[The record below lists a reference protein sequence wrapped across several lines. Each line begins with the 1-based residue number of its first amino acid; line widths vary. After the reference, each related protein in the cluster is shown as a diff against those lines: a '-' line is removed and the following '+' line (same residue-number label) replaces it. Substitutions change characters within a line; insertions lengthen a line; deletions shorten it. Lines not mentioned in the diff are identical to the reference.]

1 MEIIFTVLLG
11 GVFGGILYWTGAAR
25 PEKIIDM
32 LSFRCLKLIKII
44 IGAIGVSS
52 VLFAIFNLTK
62 ITGNMNYNITPT
74 NLGVV
79 IGGLIFG
86 IGLGWSGGYPSG
98 SIVALGTNL
107 FVKSIWLIVGGFA
120 GALVYSFTYSKLSDL
135 GVFDIMDMGKL
146 TLFNISD
153 KYSYLLPGGYIGLGV
168 LGILSII
175 ISFAIP
181 IVDDK

>member
-11 GVFGGILYWTGAAR
+11 GLFGGVLYWTGAAR
-25 PEKIIDM
+25 PEKVIDM
-32 LSFRCLKLIKII
+32 LSFRCLKLIKIV

-52 VLFAIFNLTK
+52 VLFAIFNITK
-62 ITGNMNYNITPT
+62 IAGNMNYNITPV

-98 SIVALGTNL
+98 SIAALGSNMFTR
-107 FVKSIWLIVGGFA
+107 SIWLIVGGFV
-120 GALVYSFTYSKLSDL
+120 GALVHSFTYSKLIDI
-135 GVFDIMDMGKL
+135 GVFKIMDMGKL

-153 KYSYLLPGGYIGLGV
+153 EYVYLLPGGYIGLGL
-168 LGILSII
+168 LGVISII

-181 IVDDK
+181 VVDDK